1 MLAGCAGTPSGNV
14 HDPSEG
20 PSLVHIM
27 ERLAAQQNAYRK
39 MAEAKNSVMIVLG
52 ALDIDIDVAPP
63 IEVTSPCPVR
73 VKGVVRIKGES
84 TAFERD
90 HDQRLAGALLLLDAE
105 LAAAGQG
112 SLGCLHD

>member
-20 PSLVHIM
+20 PSFVRIM
-27 ERLAAQQNAYRK
+27 ERLAEQQNTYRK

-52 ALDIDIDVAPP
+52 ALDIDIDVSPS
-63 IEVTSPCPVR
+63 IEVASPCPAVSGVAR
-73 VKGVVRIKGES
+73 VDEAS
-84 TAFERD
+84 TDFGRD

-105 LAAAGQG
+105 LAASGHG
-112 SLGCLHD
+112 SVGCLRH